1 MGTADASQRSK
12 ACRPV
17 AASLL
22 LDSVMVGG
30 SAGRK
35 HWVTHNFQM
44 DGTKVELLH
53 ELASLGK
60 PLRLVEDY
68 SSHMLGHIQ
77 PQLL

>member
-1 MGTADASQRSK
+1 
-12 ACRPV
+12 
-17 AASLL
+17 
-22 LDSVMVGG
+22 
-30 SAGRK
+30 
-35 HWVTHNFQM
+35 M